1 MSGIVEV
8 VLALAWHSR
17 VELRHAP
24 EINGRW
30 KDGAGEERGPRQK
43 KKKERGQRFYGA
55 ERKYADDGSATSG
68 KDEWETTARRIK
80 KCCLR
85 ATVL

>member
-17 VELRHAP
+17 VELRHAR

-30 KDGAGEERGPRQK
+30 KDGAGE
-43 KKKERGQRFYGA
+43 ERGQRFYGA

-68 KDEWETTARRIK
+68 KDE
-80 KCCLR
+80 
-85 ATVL
+85 